1 MLVYYTS
8 NIEKLSPNVYQF
20 REYRDFGRGFYVTS
34 NQEQAELYGQH
45 YLQKGETA
53 YLFVFELDDIP
64 PLFTYKRFQTLDGEW
79 LDYVIACWK
88 GKPQVSYDI
97 IEGGIVDY
105 QVFDIVDL
113 YLKKK
118 ISREEAISQLSSKT
132 PNFHICINNQLIIS
146 RLLHPVKSVKLS
158 KHHNLKHKF
167 STL

>member
-20 REYRDFGRGFYVTS
+20 REYRVFGRGFY
-34 NQEQAELYGQH
+34 
-45 YLQKGETA
+45 
-53 YLFVFELDDIP
+53 
-64 PLFTYKRFQTLDGEW
+64 
-79 LDYVIACWK
+79 
-88 GKPQVSYDI
+88 
-97 IEGGIVDY
+97 IEGGVVDY

-113 YLKKK
+113 YLKKE
-118 ISREEAISQLSSKT
+118 ISREEAVSQLSSKT

-167 STL
+167 SAL